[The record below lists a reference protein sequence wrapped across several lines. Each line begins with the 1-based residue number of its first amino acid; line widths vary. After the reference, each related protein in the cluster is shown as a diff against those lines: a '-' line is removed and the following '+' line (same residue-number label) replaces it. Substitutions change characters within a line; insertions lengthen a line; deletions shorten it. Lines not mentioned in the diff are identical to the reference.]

1 MVGHAGP
8 EGRGF
13 QEVKGLGADLAA
25 LGPHVTGSRVTA
37 DVALLHDW
45 HAWWAADQEGRPSAR
60 VDHAGVLRAWHR
72 ALWENHVTT
81 DLAHPEHDLS
91 AYRVVVVPRLHLLTD
106 TAVDNLVG
114 YVRAGGT
121 LVSGFLT
128 GVTDRDDRVR
138 PGGMD
143 PRLRDLFGIRVLHEW
158 WPLEAGET
166 AACDGFDGTLWSEE
180 LQAAPGAETVAA
192 YRGGELDGLPAV
204 LRNGRAWY
212 VSTLP
217 VPQALRTL
225 LARIT
230 AGAGVRPVLDGLPAG
245 VEAVRRGDLLF
256 LLHHGREPVTVT
268 LPDGDHHDLLTGTT
282 VTGTLTLGRYGVAV
296 LRP

>member
-1 MVGHAGP
+1 
-8 EGRGF
+8 
-13 QEVKGLGADLAA
+13 
-25 LGPHVTGSRVTA
+25 
-37 DVALLHDW
+37 
-45 HAWWAADQEGRPSAR
+45 
-60 VDHAGVLRAWHR
+60 
-72 ALWENHVTT
+72 
-81 DLAHPEHDLS
+81 
-91 AYRVVVVPRLHLLTD
+91 
-106 TAVDNLVG
+106 
-114 YVRAGGT
+114 
-121 LVSGFLT
+121 
-128 GVTDRDDRVR
+128 
-138 PGGMD
+138 
-143 PRLRDLFGIRVLHEW
+143 
-158 WPLEAGET
+158 
-166 AACDGFDGTLWSEE
+166 
-180 LQAAPGAETVAA
+180 
-192 YRGGELDGLPAV
+192 V